1 MASDALRA
9 SDAGGGGACLGI
21 SAAEDRIWAGLIVE
35 DAETVDSGDMKPRM
49 ASNGQGGGAW

>member
-1 MASDALRA
+1 MSRVPP
-9 SDAGGGGACLGI
+9 DAGGGGACLGI